1 MASRALVSK
10 GWKRGKDRDEV
21 VRRMVRARSEFW
33 AHLRAE
39 SDSRRWAVARMDRM
53 LWCKPRSW
61 NDVVD
66 GES

>member
-1 MASRALVSK
+1 MSK

-21 VRRMVRARSEFW
+21 VRRIVRARSEFW

-53 LWCKPRSW
+53 L
-61 NDVVD
+61 
-66 GES
+66 